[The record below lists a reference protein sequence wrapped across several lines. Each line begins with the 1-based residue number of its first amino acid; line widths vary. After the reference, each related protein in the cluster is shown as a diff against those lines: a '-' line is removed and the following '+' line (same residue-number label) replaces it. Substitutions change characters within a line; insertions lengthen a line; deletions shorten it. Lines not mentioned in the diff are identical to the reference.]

1 MKAQKIFSDC
11 YKLKGVNA
19 MNIDIKTREQR
30 KFEEF
35 AMVILKLL
43 AELDERDRTEIF
55 NMIVWKHNNK
65 E

>member
-1 MKAQKIFSDC
+1 
-11 YKLKGVNA
+11 

-30 KFEEF
+30 KFEDF

-43 AELDERDRTEIF
+43 AELDEKDRTEIF
-55 NMIVWKHNNK
+55 NMIVWKYNNNK

>member
-1 MKAQKIFSDC
+1 MYNESADTKSCIKE
-11 YKLKGVNA
+11 VNG
-19 MNIDIKTREQR
+19 MNIDIKTREQK
-30 KFEEF
+30 KFEDF

>member
-1 MKAQKIFSDC
+1 
-11 YKLKGVNA
+11 
-19 MNIDIKTREQR
+19 MNIDIKTREQ
-30 KFEEF
+30 KEFEDF